1 MTRLEKI
8 EFLKTFRSE
17 LMGFTIFISLLF
29 SKNNLLILES
39 VKDQVIVSKNPL
51 DAIDL

>member
-17 LMGFTIFISLLF
+17 LIGFTILTSFLS
-29 SKNNLLILES
+29 SKNNWLILES
-39 VKDQVIVSKNPL
+39 VKDQVIVSKKPL
-51 DAIDL
+51 EAIDL